1 MLYAS
6 SRTDEMTRCRQT
18 SPGRKQIDPRNSRKL
33 LVITGATSG
42 IGRRLLERILAR
54 YEDWTINVLAR
65 PSLRSRELQ
74 RLGPPDRLAVFNV
87 DLRNLQSVNR
97 ACDALIDTL
106 GRQKIDALALNA
118 GVQSDRQDADSI
130 DGIEVNFAVY
140 FLAHFLIAKRLKD
153 YVRPEGRIVITS
165 SEVHDPNAFC
175 LLRVR
180 RATWQDPLLLSD
192 PLRLQQDV
200 ASTVGRGEARYCAS
214 KLLNLMHVRH
224 LAREAPI
231 ITVIAFNPSIVPGTD
246 LARDRNWLQ
255 QMGWQFIMPALLP
268 IIPLARSLE
277 RSAGDL
283 LWLLTAPDVR
293 RLSGSYIDGR
303 STQPG
308 SAESRDQAKIAR
320 AIEVAN
326 LLISDRLSA
335 EGVDRVFRCVN

>member
-1 MLYAS
+1 
-6 SRTDEMTRCRQT
+6 MTQRMQT
-18 SPGRKQIDPRNSRKL
+18 SPARKQIDPRDGRKL
-33 LVITGATSG
+33 LVVTGATSG
-42 IGRRLLERILAR
+42 IGRRLIERILAKH
-54 YEDWTINVLAR
+54 EDWMINALAR

-74 RLGPPDRLAVFNV
+74 RLGPDRLSVFDV

-97 ACDALIDTL
+97 ACDALIGTL
-106 GRQKIDALALNA
+106 GSQKIDALALNA
-118 GVQSDRQDADSI
+118 GVQSVRQNAASI
-130 DGIEVNFAVY
+130 DGFEVNFAVN

-180 RATWQDPLLLSD
+180 RATWQDPVLLSD
-192 PLRLQQDV
+192 PVRSQQNV

-224 LAREAPI
+224 LAREAPTI
-231 ITVIAFNPSIVPGTD
+231 SVIAFNPSVVPGTD

-255 QMGWQFIMPALLP
+255 QMGWQYIMPALLP

-283 LWLLTAPDVR
+283 LWLLTAPNVR

-303 STQPG
+303 LTQPG
-308 SAESRDQAKIAR
+308 SPESRDQAKIAR
-320 AIEVAN
+320 AMEVAN

-335 EGVDRVFRCVN
+335 QGADRG

>member
-1 MLYAS
+1 MLYVS
-6 SRTDEMTRCRQT
+6 SRSDKMTQCMQT
-18 SPGRKQIDPRNSRKL
+18 SPGRRQIDPRDSRKL
-33 LVITGATSG
+33 LVVTGATSG
-42 IGRRLLERILAR
+42 IGRRLIERILVQH
-54 YEDWTINVLAR
+54 EDWTINVFAR

-74 RLGPPDRLAVFNV
+74 RLSLDRLTVFDV
-87 DLRNLQSVNR
+87 DLRSLQSVNR
-97 ACDALIDTL
+97 ACDALIGTL
-106 GRQKIDALALNA
+106 GGQKIDALALNA
-118 GVQSDRQDADSI
+118 GVQSVRQDAASI
-130 DGIEVNFAVY
+130 DGIEVAFAVN

-153 YVRPEGRIVITS
+153 HVRPEGRIVITS

-192 PLRLQQDV
+192 PVRSQQNV

-224 LAREAPI
+224 LAREAPTI
-231 ITVIAFNPSIVPGTD
+231 SVIAFNPSVVPGTD

-255 QMGWQFIMPALLP
+255 RMGWQYIMPALLP

-308 SAESRDQAKIAR
+308 SPESRDQAKIAR
-320 AIEVAN
+320 AMEVAN

-335 EGVDRVFRCVN
+335 QGADRG